1 MDKKILAIIAVI
13 IIALVAVGAYF
24 ATSGG
29 SSDNVVRIGHLPSDH
44 DTALFVAQEKKMFE
58 DQGLTV
64 ELTQFN
70 NGGDLMTAMASGD
83 IDIGYAGITPVMS
96 SISQGVPVKVVSG
109 AQIEGSALVAG
120 KNSGINSVADLKGKT
135 VATPGEATIQNMLL
149 TSALSQ
155 AGVSTDDVEFT
166 TMKAAQMT
174 DALKAGQV
182 DAMIIWEPYAS
193 IAAKNGDGKLIETS
207 GEIIPGHPCCCV
219 AAREDFINNHP
230 DTLKKVLAIHEEA
243 TKFTNENPAEAAA
256 CLPEDIVPD
265 AELQKGIIADTTF
278 IYGLDADYRQN
289 VMDFMN
295 LEIELGLLDNPLTE
309 DQIFYEA

>member
-1 MDKKILAIIAVI
+1 MDKKILAIIAVV

-29 SSDNVVRIGHLPSDH
+29 SGDNVVRIGHLPSDH

-58 DQGLTV
+58 DEGLTV

-149 TSALSQ
+149 TSALTQ
-155 AGVSTDDVEFT
+155 AGVDTNDVEFT

-193 IAAKNGDGKLIETS
+193 IAVKNGDGKLVETS
-207 GEIIPGHPCCCV
+207 GEIIPGHPCCCI

-230 DTLKKVLAIHEEA
+230 EELKKVLKAHEDA
-243 TKFTNENPAEAAA
+243 TAFTNENPAEAAA

-265 AELQKGIIADTTF
+265 KDLQASVIKDTTF
-278 IYGLDADYRQN
+278 ISGLDSSYKQN
-289 VMDFMN
+289 VMAFMN
-295 LEIELGLLDNPLTE
+295 LEVKLGLLQKPLTQ
-309 DQIFYEA
+309 DQIFADL

>member
-1 MDKKILAIIAVI
+1 MDKKILAIIAIV

-44 DTALFVAQEKKMFE
+44 DTALFVAKEKKMFE

-120 KNSGINSVADLKGKT
+120 KNSGINTVADLKGKT

-149 TSALSQ
+149 TSALTQ

-193 IAAKNGDGKLIETS
+193 IAVENGDGKLVETS

-219 AAREDFINNHP
+219 AAREDFINNHA
-230 DTLKKVLAIHEEA
+230 DTLEKVLAIHENA

-265 AELQKGIIADTTF
+265 KDLQASVIKDTTF
-278 IYGLDADYRQN
+278 ISGLDSSYKQN

-295 LEIELGLLDNPLTE
+295 LEVKLGLLQKPLTQ
-309 DQIFYEA
+309 DQIFADL

>member
-1 MDKKILAIIAVI
+1 MDKKIIAIIAVI
-13 IIALVAVGAYF
+13 VIALVAVGAYF

-58 DQGLTV
+58 DEGLTV

-109 AQIEGSALVAG
+109 AQTEGSALVAG

-149 TSALSQ
+149 TSALNQ
-155 AGVSTDDVEFT
+155 AGVKTSDVEFT

-193 IAAKNGDGKLIETS
+193 IAVENGDGRLIETS

-219 AAREDFINNHP
+219 AAREDFINNHA
-230 DTLKKVLAIHEEA
+230 DTLKKVVAIHEKA
-243 TKFTNENPAEAAA
+243 TKFTNENPADAAA

-265 AELQKGIIADTTF
+265 AELQKEIVANTNF
-278 IYGLDADYRQN
+278 ISGLDADYKQN

-295 LEIELGLLDNPLTE
+295 LEVELGLLEKPLTE
-309 DQIFYEA
+309 EQIFYEA

>member
-1 MDKKILAIIAVI
+1 MDKKILAIIAVV

-29 SSDNVVRIGHLPSDH
+29 SGDNVVRIGHLPSDH

-109 AQIEGSALVAG
+109 AQVEGSSIVAG
-120 KNSGINSVADLKGKT
+120 KNSGINTVADLKGKT

-149 TSALSQ
+149 TSA
-155 AGVSTDDVEFT
+155 
-166 TMKAAQMT
+166 
-174 DALKAGQV
+174 
-182 DAMIIWEPYAS
+182 
-193 IAAKNGDGKLIETS
+193 
-207 GEIIPGHPCCCV
+207 
-219 AAREDFINNHP
+219 
-230 DTLKKVLAIHEEA
+230 
-243 TKFTNENPAEAAA
+243 
-256 CLPEDIVPD
+256 
-265 AELQKGIIADTTF
+265 
-278 IYGLDADYRQN
+278 
-289 VMDFMN
+289 
-295 LEIELGLLDNPLTE
+295 
-309 DQIFYEA
+309 

>member
-1 MDKKILAIIAVI
+1 MDKKILAIIAVV

-29 SSDNVVRIGHLPSDH
+29 SGDNVVRIGHLPSDH

-109 AQIEGSALVAG
+109 AQIEGSSIVAN
-120 KNSGINSVADLKGKT
+120 KNSGINTVADLKGKT

-149 TSALSQ
+149 TSALTQ
-155 AGVSTDDVEFT
+155 AGVDTNDVEFT

-193 IAAKNGDGKLIETS
+193 FG
-207 GEIIPGHPCCCV
+207 
-219 AAREDFINNHP
+219 NHMLP
-230 DTLKKVLAIHEEA
+230 LQLKTV
-243 TKFTNENPAEAAA
+243 TVN
-256 CLPEDIVPD
+256 
-265 AELQKGIIADTTF
+265 
-278 IYGLDADYRQN
+278 
-289 VMDFMN
+289 
-295 LEIELGLLDNPLTE
+295 
-309 DQIFYEA
+309 

>member
-1 MDKKILAIIAVI
+1 MDKKILAIIAVV

-29 SSDNVVRIGHLPSDH
+29 SGDNVVRIGHLPSDH

-109 AQIEGSALVAG
+109 AQIEGSSIVAN
-120 KNSGINSVADLKGKT
+120 KNSGINTVADLKGKT

-149 TSALSQ
+149 TSALTQ
-155 AGVSTDDVEFT
+155 AGVKTSDVEFT

-193 IAAKNGDGKLIETS
+193 IAVENGDGKLIETS
-207 GEIIPGHPCCCV
+207 GQIIPGHPCCCV
-219 AAREDFINNHP
+219 AAREDFINDHA
-230 DTLKKVLAIHEEA
+230 DTLEKVLAIHENA

-265 AELQKGIIADTTF
+265 KDLQASVIKDTTF
-278 IYGLDADYRQN
+278 ISGLDSSYKQN
-289 VMDFMN
+289 VMAFMN
-295 LEIELGLLDNPLTE
+295 LEVKLGLLQKPLTQ
-309 DQIFYEA
+309 DQIFADL